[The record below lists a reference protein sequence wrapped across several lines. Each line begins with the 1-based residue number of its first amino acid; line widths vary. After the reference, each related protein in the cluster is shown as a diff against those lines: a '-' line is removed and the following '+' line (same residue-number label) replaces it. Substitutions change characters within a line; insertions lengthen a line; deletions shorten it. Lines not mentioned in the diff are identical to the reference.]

1 MRNTRVAKRYSKA
14 LMDMAVETNQ
24 VEAVKNDVNTIRAAA
39 TGELNQVL
47 MSPVIKHD
55 KKVAI
60 FKAIFSGK
68 VTPLTESFFNLL
80 FAKGREVGM
89 IDMLDAYDESYRKLK
104 GIEIIEL
111 TTAVPVSDDV
121 KNVVKHNFERLDRY
135 AGKTLEIRETVDE
148 NILGGFLVQLG
159 DQLYDASIRHDLQ
172 VIKKQFVENMYI
184 QKIR

>member
-24 VEAVKNDVNTIRAAA
+24 VEAVKKDVEAIRSVA

-47 MSPVIKHD
+47 MSPVIKHE

-60 FKAIFSGK
+60 FKAVFSGRI
-68 VTPLTESFFNLL
+68 TPLTESFFNLL
-80 FAKGREVGM
+80 FAKGREVVM
-89 IDMLDAYDESYRKLK
+89 VDILDAFESDYRKMK

-111 TTAVPVSDDV
+111 TTAVPVSEEV
-121 KNVVKHNFERLDRY
+121 KSVVKSSFQQLERY
-135 AGKTLEIRETVDE
+135 QNKTLEIRESVDE
-148 NILGGFLVQLG
+148 AILGGFVVQMG

>member
-1 MRNTRVAKRYSKA
+1 MRNPRVAKRYSKS
-14 LMDMAVETNQ
+14 LMDLAVETNQ
-24 VEAVKNDVNTIRAAA
+24 VEAVKKDVDAIRSAA

-47 MSPVIKHD
+47 LSPVIKHE

-60 FKAIFSGK
+60 FKAIFNGK

-80 FAKGREVGM
+80 FAKGREVVM
-89 IDMLDAYDESYRKLK
+89 VDILDAFDESYRKLK

-111 TTAVPVSDDV
+111 TTAVPVSEEV
-121 KNVVKHNFERLDRY
+121 KTVIKSNFQKMERY
-135 AGKTLEIRETVDE
+135 QGKTIQVREKVNE
-148 NILGGFLVQLG
+148 AILGGFVVQMD

-172 VIKKQFVENMYI
+172 AIKKQFLENMYI